1 MKIILD
7 NIIFNLQ
14 KSGGISA
21 LWKEHLQRLIL
32 NDSLELKFIHYP
44 NNNIFS
50 ENLDFTKDSIIKK
63 SLPIIFS
70 RYFNIN
76 LNKEKSIF
84 HSSYYRISNTKHIK
98 NITTVHDFTYEYFG
112 KGISKNV
119 HLIQKKH
126 CIKKSSWIICVSE
139 NTKKDLLHFNPKIK
153 ESSIKVIHNGV
164 SNDFFMLKTIGGVN
178 LKSLVKFEPKSF
190 ILYVGDRR
198 AKYKNFK
205 LSVISAG
212 NVRLPLVIV
221 GGGVLTLEERK
232 MLNTNL
238 GNSNFSHLSYISNSD
253 LNILYNNAFCLIY
266 PSLYEGF
273 GIPIIEAQ
281 KAGCP
286 VISSNISSIPEITN
300 DSALLIDNI
309 SVNEIVAS
317 MKSLLSESNLS
328 EQIIK
333 KGLSNSKRFS
343 WDKTYS
349 ETMEFYKKIYENW
362 WVFCLNKKL
371 IIITN

>member
-1 MKIILD
+1 
-7 NIIFNLQ
+7 
-14 KSGGISA
+14 
-21 LWKEHLQRLIL
+21 
-32 NDSLELKFIHYP
+32 
-44 NNNIFS
+44 
-50 ENLDFTKDSIIKK
+50 
-63 SLPIIFS
+63 
-70 RYFNIN
+70 
-76 LNKEKSIF
+76 
-84 HSSYYRISNTKHIK
+84 
-98 NITTVHDFTYEYFG
+98 
-112 KGISKNV
+112 
-119 HLIQKKH
+119 
-126 CIKKSSWIICVSE
+126 
-139 NTKKDLLHFNPKIK
+139 
-153 ESSIKVIHNGV
+153 
-164 SNDFFMLKTIGGVN
+164 MLFRSIGGVN

-286 VISSNISSIPEITN
+286 VISSNISSITEITN

-349 ETMEFYKKIYENW
+349 ETMEFYKKIYEN
-362 WVFCLNKKL
+362 
-371 IIITN
+371 

>member
-63 SLPIIFS
+63 RLPLIFS
-70 RYFNIN
+70 KYLNIN
-76 LNKEKSIF
+76 LSKEKGIF
-84 HSSYYRISNTKHIK
+84 HSSYYRISNSKHIK

-112 KGISKNV
+112 KGISKKV

-126 CIKKSSWIICVSE
+126 CIKNSSGIICVSE

-164 SNDFFMLKTIGGVN
+164 SNDFFMVKTIGGVN
-178 LKSLVKFEPKSF
+178 LKSLVKFESKSF

-212 NVRLPLVIV
+212 KIRLPLVIV

-253 LNILYNNAFCLIY
+253 LNILYNNAFCLLY

-286 VISSNISSIPEITN
+286 VISSNISSIPEIAN

-349 ETMEFYKKIYENW
+349 ETMQFYKKIYES
-362 WVFCLNKKL
+362 
-371 IIITN
+371 